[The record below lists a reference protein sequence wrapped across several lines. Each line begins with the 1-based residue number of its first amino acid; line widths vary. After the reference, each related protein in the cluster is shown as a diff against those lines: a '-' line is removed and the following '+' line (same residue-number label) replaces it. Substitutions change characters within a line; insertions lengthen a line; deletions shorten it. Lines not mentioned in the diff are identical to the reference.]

1 MKSLITSI
9 ALASTV
15 LFSCN
20 QSAKTEQT
28 TNENTTS
35 ETATKETIT
44 NENIAVG
51 NKQVYL
57 YAQNRDT
64 TRLILEIA
72 GNPISGK
79 LDILPF
85 QKDSRIGVL
94 ADVQIKGDTLFAMY
108 TSMQEGNES
117 ECEIAFLKKGDSYIL
132 TNDIFFESNYQYN
145 SDYSKGSFKD
155 KNSIKF
161 DGDTLRLVKN
171 K

>member
-1 MKSLITSI
+1 MKLTIT
-9 ALASTV
+9 ALALATTI

-20 QSAKTEQT
+20 QQTKTESPT
-28 TNENTTS
+28 TENTANENPTNETV
-35 ETATKETIT
+35 T

-94 ADVQIKGDTLFAMY
+94 ADVQI
-108 TSMQEGNES
+108 
-117 ECEIAFLKKGDSYIL
+117 
-132 TNDIFFESNYQYN
+132 
-145 SDYSKGSFKD
+145 
-155 KNSIKF
+155 
-161 DGDTLRLVKN
+161 
-171 K
+171 

>member
-20 QSAKTEQT
+20 QSAKTEHT

-44 NENIAVG
+44 NENIAVD

-64 TRLILEIA
+64 TRLILDIA
-72 GNPISGK
+72 GNSISGK
-79 LDILPF
+79 LDILPY
-85 QKDSRIGVL
+85 QKDSRIGVIT
-94 ADVQIKGDTLFAMY
+94 DGQMKGDTLFAMY
-108 TSMQEGNES
+108 KSMQEGEES
-117 ECEIAFLKKGDSYIL
+117 ECEIAFLKKEGSYIL